1 MAPTKNSQVWDDY
14 FQASRDI
21 WIQRTTASHLLTLCL
36 KLQTMGPLKAKQKKL
51 KASGLGNKSR
61 TLGSLIDGE
70 VEKHFLAKFDLYI
83 SAKQTK

>member
-21 WIQRTTASHLLTLCL
+21 WIQRTTASHLLTLCF
-36 KLQTMGPLKAKQKKL
+36 KLLTMVTLKAKQKKL
-51 KASGLGNKSR
+51 KASGLGNKPR
-61 TLGSLIDGE
+61 TLYSLKDEE